1 MNGVVTILSPKSHF
15 ESKMNGVVTILSP
28 KSHFESIN
36 GMELHFTEW
45 GDRKKPTVICWHGLT
60 RNGRDFD
67 TLAKHLSKDY
77 HVICPDTIGRGLSQ
91 WSSSPERDYCFENY
105 VNIAVGLLDRL
116 EIEQVRWVGTS
127 MGGAIG
133 MRLAGTPE
141 HRNRISHL
149 VLNDIG
155 AGASENQ
162 PQDIEGIKRIIR
174 YVGTPPQF
182 RTFTELK
189 NYYKLIYNSFGLS
202 NEKEWDEFT
211 QNSCR
216 RRDSGGISPDYDP
229 NIALQFQHSE
239 DLTLWRY
246 WEAIQSKIFLI
257 RGEIS
262 DVLPLDV
269 VLKMKDTQSF
279 QMETI
284 AKIGHAPAL
293 NTDEQISIVEKFLK
307 D

>member
-1 MNGVVTILSPKSHF
+1 MNGVINILYPKSR
-15 ESKMNGVVTILSP
+15 
-28 KSHFESIN
+28 FESIN

-45 GDRKKPTVICWHGLT
+45 GDRKNPTVVCWHGLT

-67 TLAKHLSKDY
+67 ILARHLAGEY

-91 WSSSPERDYCFENY
+91 WSTSPEQDYCFENY
-105 VNIAVGLLDRL
+105 VNIAIGLLDRL

-141 HRNRISHL
+141 HKNRITHL

-162 PQDIEGIKRIIR
+162 PQDIEGIKRIIT

-182 RTFTELK
+182 KTVTELK
-189 NYYKLIYNSFGLS
+189 NYYKLIYQSFGVTS
-202 NEKEWDEFT
+202 EEEWNDFT
-211 QNSCR
+211 RNSYR
-216 RRDSGGISPDYDP
+216 RRDEGGISPDYDP
-229 NIALQFQHSE
+229 KIALQFQHTE
-239 DLTLWRY
+239 DLTLWSY
-246 WEAIQSKIFLI
+246 WEAIQSKIMLI
-257 RGEIS
+257 RGEVS

-269 VLKMKDTQSF
+269 ALKMKDTQKF

-284 AKIGHAPAL
+284 PKVGHAPAL
-293 NTDEQISIVEKFLK
+293 NTNEQISIIDKFYK
-307 D
+307 EA